1 MLDFRKEEIPTAPAR
16 MGPDS
21 PSEKMSWGLL
31 LTHVGTLFL
40 KLGSHYPTPLRFRDS
55 STNASS
61 PHSFCSGDSSIN
73 ASIFTALDF
82 SKSHYCTSLALS
94 ECNYYSSHNSCVISA
109 IRRHWSSFKIIF
121 GEFCIV
127 VSRFSTISTEA
138 SLSKV
143 WLCHTARLML

>member
-40 KLGSHYPTPLRFRDS
+40 KLGSHYPTPLRFGDS
-55 STNASS
+55 ST
-61 PHSFCSGDSSIN
+61 N

-143 WLCHTARLML
+143 WLCHTLRLML